1 MMMMMLVL
9 MRTMM
14 NTNQSRMALAKVGVF
29 PMSGF
34 KNDVGEAGS
43 DEGKKADKDE
53 AKDKDEYEM
62 GMRNG

>member
-1 MMMMMLVL
+1 
-9 MRTMM
+9 
-14 NTNQSRMALAKVGVF
+14 MAVAKVGIF